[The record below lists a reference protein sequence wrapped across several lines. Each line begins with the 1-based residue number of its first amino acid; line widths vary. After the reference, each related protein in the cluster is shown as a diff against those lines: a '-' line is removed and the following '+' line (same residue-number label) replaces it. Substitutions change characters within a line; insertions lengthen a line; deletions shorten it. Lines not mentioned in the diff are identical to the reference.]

1 MGSSKSQEKNS
12 LPSFP
17 FIPATKFLQIS
28 SLSNH
33 RLSREALGKKKKKDF
48 TFIPIATLKML
59 LLIACTSNELS
70 YSTFKDNHTPE
81 SQQKK
86 CSKDNFEPV

>member
-33 RLSREALGKKKKKDF
+33 TLSREALGGGKKDF

-59 LLIACTSNELS
+59 LLIACASNELP

-86 CSKDNFEPV
+86 CSEDNFEPV